1 MAYNSYGNY
10 WWNTPQAMPTV
21 AQPVSGNYFAWV
33 QGEQAAQAY
42 QVAPGSTV
50 MLMDSDRPVLYMKSA
65 DNTGR
70 PSPMQKMYLVSEE
83 DYNKIQNGINSSDFI
98 TKEEF
103 NQLKEELESK
113 FVIRKDFRNGK
124 SSV

>member
-1 MAYNSYGNY
+1 MAGFNAYNYGQPQY
-10 WWNTPQAMPTV
+10 SWSQPTPAT
-21 AQPVSGNYFAWV
+21 NYFAWV
-33 QGEQAAQAY
+33 QGEAAAQAF

-50 MLMDSDRPVLYMKSA
+50 MLMDSENPVLYMKSA

-83 DYNKIQNGINSSDFI
+83 DYNKIQNEPKNSDFV
-98 TKEEF
+98 TKEDLQKAIDEI
-103 NQLKEELESK
+103 NTK
-113 FVIRKDFRNGK
+113 FVIRKEYRNGK